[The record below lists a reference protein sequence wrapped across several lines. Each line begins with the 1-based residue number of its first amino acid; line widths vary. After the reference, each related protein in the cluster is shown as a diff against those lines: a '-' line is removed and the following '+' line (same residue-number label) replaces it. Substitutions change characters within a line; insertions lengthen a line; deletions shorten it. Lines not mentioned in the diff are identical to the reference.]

1 MAISKAIRA
10 PEKLFIAVMWL
21 VSIIFA
27 GFLIGLGN
35 LVLGDLPELDT
46 EITQEQFVDK
56 AGLEKLRT
64 QQDANNAKL
73 DAIAPQLEEARLKL
87 EQAQAASRTGQE
99 TFDAWIATRTATTNA
114 DQDPEVL
121 ARTRQLEALK
131 AQESK
136 AQEAINALD
145 NQSLPLRQARDT
157 NQAAQDALQSAAY
170 PAFEKAMFWQELKVF
185 GWRLLF
191 TLPLLL
197 IAGWL
202 ILKKRDSDY
211 WPLMRG
217 FVLAAAFAF
226 FVELVPYL
234 PSYGGYIRYI
244 VGIVLTGIAGH
255 YLIKNMRAY
264 LARRQEVEVQNE
276 EERRKLVSHE
286 EAFKKMA
293 AKTCPGCDR
302 PIAGTGDAE
311 TNFCVHCGMTL
322 YNHCTGCK
330 TRKMA
335 FFRYCMTCGVTAAET
350 VKAVAVKTVAKA
362 STTPPAKPMPK
373 P

>member
-1 MAISKAIRA
+1 MAMGKAIRA
-10 PEKLFIAVMWL
+10 PEKLFIAVMWI
-21 VSIIFA
+21 VSIIFG

-35 LVLGDLPELDT
+35 LVLGDLPELDSDLSV
-46 EITQEQFVDK
+46 EQFIDK
-56 AGLEKLRT
+56 AGLAKLRS
-64 QQDANNAKL
+64 QQDDNQAKL
-73 DAIAPQLEEARLKL
+73 DAISPQMEAARLKL
-87 EQAQAASRTGQE
+87 EQAQSASQTGQE
-99 TFDAWIATRTATTNA
+99 TFDAWIKTRTATTNA

-121 ARTRQLEALK
+121 ARTRQLEELK
-131 AQESK
+131 GKERA
-136 AQEAINALD
+136 AQEAIDALN
-145 NQSLPLRQARDT
+145 NQSLPLQQARDT
-157 NQAAQDALQSAAY
+157 LENQQQALNDAAY

-185 GWRLLF
+185 AWRLMF

-202 ILKKRDSDY
+202 ILKKRQSDY

-244 VGIVLTGIAGH
+244 VGIVLTAIAGH
-255 YLIKNMRAY
+255 YLIKNMRSY

-286 EAFKKMA
+286 EAFKKIA

-302 PIAGTGDAE
+302 PIATTADAE
-311 TNFCVHCGMTL
+311 ANFCVHCGMTL
-322 YNHCTGCK
+322 YNRCTGCN

-335 FFRYCMTCGVTAAET
+335 FFQYCMTCGTTAVET
-350 VKAVAVKTVAKA
+350 VKAAVTGKGAARKSA
-362 STTPPAKPMPK
+362 QP
-373 P
+373 